1 MGEIVTITVPA
12 IFVKGLLQDLLGGK
26 SVTNANIR
34 VILDADPDLC
44 GLYPLNKNHEQ
55 QYQDLIEFIG
65 EPTDLFY
72 LQTENMEWATYDALT
87 GYDLWHRR
95 LGHVPHQN
103 IEQTIPHASGLE
115 KSG

>member
-34 VILDADPDLC
+34 VILDMDPDICWQYLSD
-44 GLYPLNKNHEQ
+44 KNHEQ
-55 QYQDLIEFIG
+55 HYQDSIEFTG

-72 LQTENMEWATYDALT
+72 LQTKDMDWTDRQLVCMN
-87 GYDLWHRR
+87 
-95 LGHVPHQN
+95 
-103 IEQTIPHASGLE
+103 
-115 KSG
+115 